1 MKAHNLGY
9 RSVKERNLY
18 LLCWVAYFATY
29 LCRLN
34 YSAVMPE
41 ISSQQLYTETQIAMI
56 SSCFFICYGVGQ
68 FINGL
73 LGDKIEPRRMVFIG
87 LFISGLSNVIL
98 YPFHS
103 FGVMITLWGI
113 NGFVQSMI
121 WSPILRVAG
130 EYYDETSRAKFGI
143 DISTT
148 VPLGTLASY
157 GISLLTMIVMPWNGV
172 FLVCGLLVLLVAFL
186 WYYGTSKTLNGMPKV
201 NIPLNSNNAMNT
213 KTLPVKQ
220 LIGLFASSGLF
231 ILLLPI
237 ALHGALKDS
246 VTQWVPTYM
255 NQQFSTSTSIA
266 LILTMVLPIVN
277 VTGAFLAQALNR
289 KLKNEV
295 ATAMSFFLMGFLFLL
310 MLYSWGNKSLILTII
325 CLAGVTNS
333 MFAVNVMTITM
344 IPLHF
349 IKYGRTSTI
358 SGTLNSIAYIG
369 CGLAN
374 MGTGYLLNKYN
385 WDATILLWVGMAVVA
400 IFLSA
405 ISLPLWKK
413 FLAKN

>member
-1 MKAHNLGY
+1 MKSKWGY
-9 RSVKERNLY
+9 ETFKERNLF
-18 LLCWVAYFATY
+18 LLCWIAYFSTY

-34 YSAVMPE
+34 FSAIMPE
-41 ISSQQLYTETQIAMI
+41 ISAKQLYTETQIAMI
-56 SSCFFICYGVGQ
+56 SSCFFICYGIGQ
-68 FINGL
+68 FINGI
-73 LGDKIEPRRMVFIG
+73 LGDKFEPRKMVFIG
-87 LFISGLSNVIL
+87 LLISGLSNVIL
-98 YPFHS
+98 FSFHG
-103 FGVMITLWGI
+103 FKIIIILWGI

-121 WSPILRVAG
+121 WSPILRIAG
-130 EYYDETSRAKFGI
+130 DYYNESGRAKFGI

-157 GISLLTMIVMPWNGV
+157 GVCLVTMLIMPWNGV
-172 FLVCGLLVLLVAFL
+172 FLVCGLLVLIVSII
-186 WYYGTSKTLNGMPKV
+186 WYYGTGKTINDMPKV
-201 NIPLNSNNAMNT
+201 CLNK
-213 KTLPVKQ
+213 KTDEPEKSLPFSK
-220 LIGLFASSGLF
+220 LIGLFVSSGLLV
-231 ILLLPI
+231 LLLPI

-255 NQQFSTSTSIA
+255 NQQFSTSTSIS

-277 VTGAFLAQALNR
+277 VTGAFLAHALNK

-295 ATAMSFFLMGFLFLL
+295 ATAMFFFMVSFVFLII
-310 MLYSWGNKSLILTII
+310 LYTLGSKSLILTII
-325 CLAGVTNS
+325 CLALVTNS

-349 IKYGRTSTI
+349 SKYGRTSTL

-385 WDATILLWVGMAVVA
+385 WNVTILLWGAMAVVA
-400 IFLSA
+400 IILSF
-405 ISLPLWKK
+405 ICMPLWNKFVKK
-413 FLAKN
+413 I